1 MDTEER
7 LLDII
12 SSFSILDKYEIAGRK
27 QNELECRMIKQFLH
41 HAPALTFIKG
51 KHPEIEISSEDRKKL
66 DFVLR
71 RWEEVRTDAL
81 AKTDRYTQK
90 KHQPRPKPVAIK
102 KEPVAVTAN
111 QSEELSEE
119 TRKRRELEE
128 WIKEWDERDAK
139 SRKAE
144 QEFHD
149 WLEDLK
155 RKDEIAAEENARNS

>member
-1 MDTEER
+1 M
-7 LLDII
+7 
-12 SSFSILDKYEIAGRK
+12 
-27 QNELECRMIKQFLH
+27 
-41 HAPALTFIKG
+41 
-51 KHPEIEISSEDRKKL
+51 
-66 DFVLR
+66 
-71 RWEEVRTDAL
+71 
-81 AKTDRYTQK
+81 
-90 KHQPRPKPVAIK
+90 
-102 KEPVAVTAN
+102 TAN

-144 QEFHD
+144 QEFLD